1 MSSST
6 LSSHDANTRDRV
18 VSVDLLRGFVMIV
31 MALDHTRD
39 FFSKLRFPPEDLSRA
54 TPALFFT
61 RWITHFCAPA
71 FFLLAGLGAALSLSR
86 GRSIRNLSWFLFTR
100 GLWLVFLEIFILHF
114 IWNFSWQFPVI
125 LNVIWALGLSMIVLS
140 ALVYLPEGAIAAIAL
155 AMIFGH
161 NLLDGITPDS
171 MGSLAP
177 LWHILHAPGFAIPG
191 KAILAYPLIPWS
203 GVMALGFA
211 LGRVYRWEPE
221 RRRRFLIISGAIA
234 VALFVVLRG
243 FNLYGNPRPWAP
255 MSTPLMTAAAFLN
268 TLKYPPS
275 LHFLLMTLGPAFILL
290 GLFERARG
298 AVVDFVTVYGKVP
311 LFYFVMHIF
320 VIHLLA
326 TAFALWQG
334 GEASFLGIDL
344 SAYPPW
350 YGTNLLGVYLAWVIV
365 VALLYLPCRLY
376 ADFKRRRTD
385 LKWPSYL

>member
-1 MSSST
+1 MSSDVT
-6 LSSHDANTRDRV
+6 SSHDNVHARDRV
-18 VSVDLLRGFVMIV
+18 VSVDLLRGFVMII

-71 FFLLAGLGAALSLSR
+71 FFLLAGLGAALSLNR
-86 GRSIRNLSWFLFTR
+86 GRTKKGLSWFLFTR
-100 GLWLVFLEIFILHF
+100 GLWLVFLELIVLHF

-125 LNVIWALGLSMIVLS
+125 LNVIWALGLSMVVLS
-140 ALVYLPEGAIAAIAL
+140 ALVFLPETAVAAIAL

-171 MGSLAP
+171 FGSLAP
-177 LWHILHAPGFAIPG
+177 LWHILHAPGFAVPD

-203 GVMALGFA
+203 GVMALGYS
-211 LGRVYRWEPE
+211 LGVVYRWDPD
-221 RRRRFLIISGAIA
+221 RRRQFLITTGTVA
-234 VALFVVLRG
+234 VVLFLVLRG

-255 MSTPLMTAAAFLN
+255 MSTTLMTVAAFLN

-290 GLFERARG
+290 ALFERARG
-298 AVVDFVTVYGKVP
+298 GFVNFVSVYGKVP
-311 LFYFVMHIF
+311 LFYFVMHIL

-326 TAFALWQG
+326 TGFALWQG
-334 GEASFLGIDL
+334 GEAAFLGIDL
-344 SAYPPW
+344 SAYPDW
-350 YGTNLLGVYLAWVIV
+350 YGTGLPGVYLAWVIV
-365 VALLYLPCRLY
+365 IAILYLPCRWY
-376 ADFKRRRTD
+376 SQ
-385 LKWPSYL
+385 LKAASRNPWLSYL

>member
-1 MSSST
+1 MND
-6 LSSHDANTRDRV
+6 LQARERV
-18 VSVDLLRGFVMIV
+18 GSVDLLRGFVMIL

-86 GRSIRNLSWFLFTR
+86 GRSIRSLSWFLFTR
-100 GLWLVFLEIFILHF
+100 GAWLVFLELIVLHF
-114 IWNFSWQFPVI
+114 IWNFSWQFPLI
-125 LNVIWALGLSMIVLS
+125 LNVIWALGLSMIVLA
-140 ALVYLPEGAIAAIAL
+140 ALVFLPEGVVAAVAL

-161 NLLDGITPDS
+161 NLLDGITPES
-171 MGSLAP
+171 FGTLAP

-211 LGRVYRWEPE
+211 LGRVYRWDPAP
-221 RRRRFLIISGAIA
+221 RRRFLITAGTIA
-234 VALFVVLRG
+234 VLLFLVLRG
-243 FNLYGNPRPWAP
+243 FNLYGNPRPWAALA
-255 MSTPLMTAAAFLN
+255 TPLMTVASFLN

-290 GLFERARG
+290 ALFEHARG
-298 AVVDFVTVYGKVP
+298 RFVDFVSVYGKVP
-311 LFYFVMHIF
+311 LFYFVLHIL

-326 TAFALWQG
+326 SGFALWQG
-334 GEASFLGIDL
+334 GEAGFLGIDL
-344 SAYPPW
+344 SAYPDW
-350 YGTNLLGVYLAWVIV
+350 YGTSLPGVYVAWVV
-365 VALLYLPCRLY
+365 VIALLYFPCRWY
-376 ADFKRRRTD
+376 AALKARRRD
-385 LKWPSYL
+385 GWLSYL

>member
-1 MSSST
+1 MNNVT
-6 LSSHDANTRDRV
+6 TRGRV

-86 GRSIRNLSWFLFTR
+86 GRTVRNLSWFLFTR

-140 ALVYLPEGAIAAIAL
+140 ALVYLPETAVAAIAL
-155 AMIFGH
+155 VMIFGH
-161 NLLDGITPDS
+161 NLLDGIAPAS
-171 MGSLAP
+171 LGSLAP
-177 LWHILHAPGFAIPG
+177 FWHILHAPGFAVPG

-203 GVMALGFA
+203 GVMALGYA
-211 LGRVYRWEPE
+211 LGVIYRWEAA
-221 RRRRFLIISGAIA
+221 RRRRFLITAGSIA
-234 VALFVVLRG
+234 VVLFLVLRG
-243 FNLYGNPRPWAP
+243 FNLYGNPRPWAA
-255 MSTPLMTAAAFLN
+255 MSTPLMTVAAFLN

-275 LHFLLMTLGPAFILL
+275 LQFLLMTLGPALILL
-290 GLFERARG
+290 ALFERARG
-298 AVVDFVTVYGKVP
+298 AFVNFVTVYGKVP
-311 LFYFVMHIF
+311 LFYFVLHIF

-334 GEASFLGIDL
+334 GEAAFLGIDL
-344 SAYPPW
+344 SAYPAW
-350 YGTNLLGVYLAWVIV
+350 YGTSLGGVYVAWVIV
-365 VALLYLPCRLY
+365 VALLYLPCRRY
-376 ADFKRRRTD
+376 ADFKRRRSD
-385 LKWPSYL
+385 LTWPSYL